1 MMRKKF
7 ALFALVL
14 VGTMHTQPTITS
26 QGSSIQVLSQS
37 VESRFPEGLTFHL
50 QVRSDAGDIVKA
62 ELYLK
67 VGWDETVRWVVPEPF
82 TSGAE
87 VNLAAVWSTFSETI
101 PPFIE
106 ITYHWQVMDSTD
118 QTLSTEPIRTEYT
131 DSTHDWHRL
140 EDEHIVVLW
149 YDWPVSVGQVLFEAS
164 QEAYDHVTRIT
175 GTTTERP
182 IRVVIYGSQEDFC
195 AFFAPRTCQ
204 DWIGG
209 QTSSGIT
216 VQWGSI
222 QDLEWFTNDVIP
234 HELAHVF
241 YGEIFRNAWMP
252 FPTWFNEGIAVYNER
267 HDHTREMTLVL
278 EAAKEDKLETLP
290 VMTRGGGVAHG
301 EVHLWYSIAYSLVTY
316 LAETYGEETLG
327 ELILSVADNVPFE
340 EALTQTMGLDMIQ
353 LEIEWRDW
361 LGYPVDFVPT
371 PVPFPTMPIV
381 TIVPATI
388 PRGQATNTPMP
399 TILPTRTLLL
409 TDTPTAT
416 PTHTSQPMDTR
427 TVIGIAIPIVVLLLL
442 VWFIVRCVRRRK
454 ANQVS
459 G

>member
-1 MMRKKF
+1 MRKMV
-7 ALFALVL
+7 ALLVLVL
-14 VGTMHTQPTITS
+14 VGTMDTQPTIIA
-26 QGSSIQVLSQS
+26 QGPSIQVLSQS
-37 VESRFPEGLTFHL
+37 VESHFPDDLTFHL
-50 QVRSDAGDIVKA
+50 LVRSDAGDIVKA
-62 ELYLK
+62 ELYLQ
-67 VGWDETVRWVVPEPF
+67 VGWEETITWVVPESFMP
-82 TSGAE
+82 GAE
-87 VNLAAVWSTFSETI
+87 VNLTAVWGTFAQTI
-101 PPFIE
+101 PPFTE
-106 ITYHWQVMDSTD
+106 ITYHWQVMDSTG
-118 QTLSTEPIRTEYT
+118 QALSTEPMRTEYT
-131 DSTHDWHRL
+131 DATHDWHRL
-140 EDEHIVVLW
+140 EDEHNVVLW
-149 YDWPVSVGQVLFEAS
+149 YDWPVSVGQALFEAS
-164 QEAYDHVTRIT
+164 QEAYDHVTQIT
-175 GTTTERP
+175 GVTTERP

-241 YGEIFRNAWMP
+241 YGEIFRDTWMP
-252 FPTWFNEGIAVYNER
+252 FPTWFNEGIAAYNER

-301 EVHLWYSIAYSLVTY
+301 EVHLWYSIAYSLVNY

-361 LGYPVDFVPT
+361 LGYPVDSVPT

-381 TIVPATI
+381 TIVPAI
-388 PRGQATNTPMP
+388 ISRGQATNTPMP

-427 TVIGIAIPIVVLLLL
+427 TVIGIAILIMVLLLL
-442 VWFIVRCVRRRK
+442 VWFIVRWLRRRK